1 VTWELMHKEAKCDG
15 DIEVR
20 DGRRWPRDSKAVKFL
35 LKTKSAYS
43 IDELIEVKK
52 HLSFKSYLL
61 TFSKHPLFSYKRQ
74 KISLKANVYTAEFS
88 IFRGYD
94 IYTVT

>member
-20 DGRRWPRDSKAVKFL
+20 DVRRWPRDSKAVQFL

-43 IDELIEVKK
+43 IDQLLEVKK
-52 HLSFKSYLL
+52 HLSFKLYLL
-61 TFSKHPLFSYKRQ
+61 TFSKHPLFGNERQ
-74 KISLKANVYTAEFS
+74 KISLKANVYTAEIS
-88 IFRGYD
+88 VFRGYD
-94 IYTVT
+94 IIP

>member
-20 DGRRWPRDSKAVKFL
+20 DVRRWPRDSKAVKFL

-43 IDELIEVKK
+43 IDELKEVKK
-52 HLSFKSYLL
+52 HLSFKLYLL
-61 TFSKHPLFSYKRQ
+61 TFLKHPLFSYERQ

-88 IFRGYD
+88 VFRGYD
-94 IYTVT
+94 IIP

>member
-20 DGRRWPRDSKAVKFL
+20 DVRRWPRNSKAVKFL

-43 IDELIEVKK
+43 IDELMEVKK
-52 HLSFKSYLL
+52 HLSFKLYLL
-61 TFSKHPLFSYKRQ
+61 TFSKHPLFSYERQ
-74 KISLKANVYTAEFS
+74 KISLKANVYRAEFQV
-88 IFRGYD
+88 FRGNND
-94 IYTVT
+94 IP